1 MNEKYKII
9 QEILYRINL
18 SMRIAAVQDGEIQ
31 LELCPYEADL
41 IRQVLREY
49 MTTVDGI

>member
-9 QEILYRINL
+9 QELLYRLNL
-18 SMRIAAVQDGEIQ
+18 SMRIATIQGGEIQ

-41 IRQVLREY
+41 IRHVLREY
-49 MTTVDGI
+49 LTTIDEI